1 MERVTKVCICAF
13 VLGAGLIAGC
23 ASTQYGADLNAFGD
37 ISIAGEFE
45 DYWAAHGGLVTFGPP
60 LDFAH
65 SEGSFLIQTFLN
77 AELMLDRSTPGN
89 SSVELAPLGINLGL
103 SEPAVSPQASQGSR
117 YFSATGHMLYAGFS
131 QVFEELGGEAVVGA
145 PISEV
150 KFRDGR
156 IVQYF
161 ENLGLCRDEN
171 AAPSEVHLL
180 ALGLAAHPERSA
192 FMVGNISYFL
202 PPEIMLRPF
211 ADYLDRFG
219 GESLFGPPLTEPFFT
234 QDGSIEQ
241 IYERA
246 AFFSNVSEASTVHMR
261 RLGETLGPAEASV
274 PHVEDPDGLYFTETG
289 HNVRWAFAEFYR
301 NNDGEVLL
309 GLPLEESRIENDQ
322 LVQRFQNG
330 ILTYRY
336 DLPSHLAVQLAPL
349 GITYMQSMAA
359 GIIPPTSAHP
369 GTTPTPSE
377 LTDLPSVQVTTW
389 PERFMSPLGSPQW
402 IWIEVLRPDGSP
414 WIGVEP
420 LLVVHGPRGDHYPS
434 VPATGTEG
442 RTSLVLVLDDLRP
455 GEIVNYDVIVSGEHG
470 LGHAQGQF
478 AATWSMPAQ

>member
-1 MERVTKVCICAF
+1 
-13 VLGAGLIAGC
+13 
-23 ASTQYGADLNAFGD
+23 
-37 ISIAGEFE
+37 
-45 DYWAAHGGLVTFGPP
+45 
-60 LDFAH
+60 
-65 SEGSFLIQTFLN
+65 
-77 AELMLDRSTPGN
+77 MLDRSTPGN

-219 GESLFGPPLTEPFFT
+219 GESLFGPPLTE
-234 QDGSIEQ
+234 
-241 IYERA
+241 
-246 AFFSNVSEASTVHMR
+246 SEASTVHMR

>member
-1 MERVTKVCICAF
+1 
-13 VLGAGLIAGC
+13 
-23 ASTQYGADLNAFGD
+23 
-37 ISIAGEFE
+37 
-45 DYWAAHGGLVTFGPP
+45 
-60 LDFAH
+60 
-65 SEGSFLIQTFLN
+65 
-77 AELMLDRSTPGN
+77 
-89 SSVELAPLGINLGL
+89 
-103 SEPAVSPQASQGSR
+103 
-117 YFSATGHMLYAGFS
+117 MLYAGFS

-389 PERFMSPLGSPQW
+389 PESRPTRRSLSQRTGHRHRRKDLPRAGS
-402 IWIEVLRPDGSP
+402 
-414 WIGVEP
+414 
-420 LLVVHGPRGDHYPS
+420 
-434 VPATGTEG
+434 
-442 RTSLVLVLDDLRP
+442 
-455 GEIVNYDVIVSGEHG
+455 
-470 LGHAQGQF
+470 
-478 AATWSMPAQ
+478 